1 MHKRRRATMIGLIA
15 LGLVTAILAG
25 LALTRSFRPVGGGV
39 PAASAS
45 TPAGASTQSGGT
57 VEPASTTSP
66 LPAPGGGG
74 AYTVVVVGDGYSMDS
89 DWVKGLPADWAVV
102 DYSQRGMGY
111 LAVPRT
117 CTAAPCG
124 SFQTMAQ
131 RVKEAK
137 PDAVVVI
144 GGDADG
150 DHDISAAAV
159 EAFRGLKQAAPQAT
173 IVATSPLSARSPRPY
188 WLTLHTRSIQR
199 ATGDEGVVWLD
210 ISAVA
215 NRAASYDGDKL
226 TPAASGDLANLVVGR
241 LT

>member
-1 MHKRRRATMIGLIA
+1 MAMHKRRRATMIGLIA

-25 LALTRSFRPVGGGV
+25 LALTRSLRPADAGV
-39 PAASAS
+39 PS
-45 TPAGASTQSGGT
+45 TPAGAPTQPGGT

-74 AYTVVVVGDGYSMDS
+74 AHTVAVVGDGYSMDS
-89 DWVKGLPADWAVV
+89 DWVKGLPEDWTVV
-102 DYSQRGMGY
+102 NFSQRGMGY
-111 LAVPRT
+111 LSVPRT

-131 RVKEAK
+131 RVKEAQ
-137 PDAVVVI
+137 PDAVVLI

-199 ATGDEGVVWLD
+199 GASEAGVVWLD
-210 ISAVA
+210 IAPVA
-215 NRAASYDGDKL
+215 NRAASYNGEKL
-226 TPAASGDLANLVVGR
+226 TPAASRDLAKLVTRQLVA
-241 LT
+241 